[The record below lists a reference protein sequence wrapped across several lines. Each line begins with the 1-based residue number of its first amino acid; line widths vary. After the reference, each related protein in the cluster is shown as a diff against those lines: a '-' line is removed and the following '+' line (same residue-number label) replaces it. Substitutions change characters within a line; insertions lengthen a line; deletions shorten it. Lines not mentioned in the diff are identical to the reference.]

1 MGVNFKLI
9 NVREW
14 VVVVILGLMAV
25 RTGQNVVRLW
35 RAGERVTEAEQS
47 LAEARSEN
55 ERLQARL
62 TEVKS
67 EEFIEKEAREKLG
80 FGREGEVI
88 LILPEHEGGNGEDK
102 KDQAGSANWKKWWDL
117 YIGQ

>member
-1 MGVNFKLI
+1 MTFKLI

-14 VVVVILGLMAV
+14 VVVVILGLMTI

-35 RAGERVTEAEQS
+35 RAGERVTEAEKT
-47 LAEARSEN
+47 LAEARAEN
-55 ERLQARL
+55 DKLQDRL
-62 TEVKS
+62 TEVRS
-67 EEFIEKEAREKLG
+67 DEFVEKEAREKLG

-88 LILPEHEGGNGEDK
+88 LILP
-102 KDQAGSANWKKWWDL
+102 DQASDNNESGGEEGDKPNWQKWWNL